1 MNPACESVRRLFW
14 PLEEEQALVEHT
26 LTLVLMPSMVMAMP
40 TYLVPAID
48 NSFSGVLNLLQQP
61 RR

>member
-1 MNPACESVRRLFW
+1 MNPACKSIRRLFL

-26 LTLVLMPSMVMAMP
+26 LTLVLMPSMVMVMP
-40 TYLVPAID
+40 TNLVPAID